1 MENEIIQPLAV
12 KKKRTFLAFIV
23 LTLGIIFLSVSPLF
37 VRWADAP
44 GVVTSFYRMLTV
56 VLVAGLILAVGKKSV
71 GRKGLGWKIW
81 LLPIIGGMFSGIDH
95 TLWSTSIEKIF
106 VANATFLNYIAP
118 LWVGLIAV
126 FVLREK
132 YKGFFWVGIALV
144 LSGAWIISG
153 VNISDLSSFAIDGEG
168 LAILS
173 SVFYAG
179 YFLFSQRSRQ
189 YFSVMSYLLI
199 SSAAA
204 MTVLFII
211 IICTGRSIFG
221 YTGNTYLLFL
231 VAGLVSQFGGYYCI
245 NYALGEIPASI
256 VSAMLILQ
264 PVLTAILADRFVGE
278 PIGMG
283 QILGGGLVLVGV
295 YLLNASK
302 QDKGDG

>member
-1 MENEIIQPLAV
+1 MQSEGNRTLLAY
-12 KKKRTFLAFIV
+12 IV
-23 LTLGIIFLSVSPLF
+23 LTLGIVFLSVSPLF

-44 GVVTSFYRMLTV
+44 GVVTSFYRMTTV
-56 VLVAGLILAVGKKSV
+56 VIVTSLIIAV
-71 GRKGLGWKIW
+71 GRKQISQKRLGWKVW
-81 LLPIIGGMFSGIDH
+81 LLPIIGGVFSGIDH
-95 TLWSTSIEKIF
+95 TLWSTSIETIF

-126 FVLREK
+126 FILHEK
-132 YKGFFWVGIALV
+132 YKNYFWLGIALV

-153 VNISDLSSFAIDGEG
+153 VDLADLSSFALKGEG

-179 YFLFSQRSRQ
+179 YFIFSQRSRK

-204 MTVLFII
+204 MAVLFLII
-211 IICTGRSIFG
+211 VCTGRSIFG
-221 YTGNTYLLFL
+221 YTGDTYLLFF

-245 NYALGEIPASI
+245 NFALGEIPASI

-264 PVLTAILADRFVGE
+264 PVLTAVLADRFAGE
-278 PIGMG
+278 PIGLG
-283 QILGGGLVLVGV
+283 QILGGGLVLGGV
-295 YLLNASK
+295 YILNASK
-302 QDKGDG
+302 NT